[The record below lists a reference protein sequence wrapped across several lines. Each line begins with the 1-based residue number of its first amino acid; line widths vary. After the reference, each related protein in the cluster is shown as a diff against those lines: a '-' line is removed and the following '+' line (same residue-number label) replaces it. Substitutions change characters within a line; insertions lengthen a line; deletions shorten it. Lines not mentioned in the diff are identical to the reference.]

1 MSATRWQPS
10 STQAEMWK
18 RADGRRP
25 YRWVMIA
32 IWFLMMTLNS
42 VSLTAYPLALPHI
55 AHEFAVSPDTFG
67 YYAGILSYSLGL
79 FIVYF
84 TDIKGWMSV
93 RVRLAIILAQAV
105 MIIPSFLLPL
115 ASSYTV
121 VILLRFVQGLWFIEL
136 GLATVQL
143 KGWFRQSQ
151 IALALAAPLSAL
163 VVGSAIGGLLE
174 KVLVQASSWQTG
186 DYVTAGAT
194 AVATLIFFVFYRDA
208 EGYRDFL
215 VLSARSY
222 HAARKD
228 ERCPASWRL
237 RLSYMI
243 GLSQLATTMAFAS
256 IPFLVPALGSA
267 HRYASGRIADTVML
281 YGMLAAVGVWAG
293 AWLGDVWTRTTS
305 TAQATF
311 RARNRTRTISQIVAF
326 IGFAVLLFGGAH
338 YILYSLGAVLA
349 VLILFNIPNYWAEMG
364 EVTPPAVA
372 GNFIFFSG
380 ALASSGFFLGPLIS
394 IVLIVEAHS
403 VETAVVLFLVII
415 ALSEGVNLWQNT
427 VRLPIDQYRL
437 PESAA
442 RDTGKHSLE

>member
-1 MSATRWQPS
+1 MMSPTRWQPS
-10 STQAEMWK
+10 ATRADMWK
-18 RADGRRP
+18 HADGRRP

-93 RVRLAIILAQAV
+93 RVRLAIMLAQAV

-115 ASSYTV
+115 ASSYPI
-121 VILLRFVQGLWFIEL
+121 VIVLRFVQGLWFIEL

-194 AVATLIFFVFYRDA
+194 SVATLIFFVFYRDA

-222 HAARKD
+222 HAARQD

-281 YGMLAAVGVWAG
+281 YGMLAALGVWAG
-293 AWLGDVWTRTTS
+293 ALLGDVWTRTTS

-311 RARNRTRTISQIVAF
+311 RARNRTRTISQIAAF
-326 IGFAVLLFGGAH
+326 IGFALLLFGGAH
-338 YILYSLGAVLA
+338 YVLYSLGAVLA
-349 VLILFNIPNYWAEMG
+349 ALILFNIPNYWAEMG

-380 ALASSGFFLGPLIS
+380 AIASSGFFLGPLIS

-403 VETAVVLFLVII
+403 VETAFVLFLVII

-437 PESAA
+437 PESPA
-442 RDTGKHSLE
+442 RTE